1 MQRLFLAE
9 HSVASLETM
18 LQLFETMLQH
28 CCESSRVTS
37 PLGLL
42 NDPRD
47 LSAQDDAQF
56 LKLTYYWQQ
65 NYFLS
70 ASATMQSDLPFL
82 WRQNVLNLDSSS
94 SLKCFHASNRRTS
107 QTSTLFVP
115 FV

>member
-70 ASATMQSDLPFL
+70 ASATMQSDLLFSGAKTCL
-82 WRQNVLNLDSSS
+82 
-94 SLKCFHASNRRTS
+94 
-107 QTSTLFVP
+107 TLIVA
-115 FV
+115 VV

>member
-1 MQRLFLAE
+1 
-9 HSVASLETM
+9 
-18 LQLFETMLQH
+18 MLQH

-65 NYFLS
+65 NYF
-70 ASATMQSDLPFL
+70 F
-82 WRQNVLNLDSSS
+82 
-94 SLKCFHASNRRTS
+94 
-107 QTSTLFVP
+107 
-115 FV
+115 